1 MNSFHVALSI
11 LFWETQCAGG
21 AVVSILSEGGAHNV
35 RLKNPDLETRVWF
48 ADIFLLLE
56 IHQFLLTLFCSLL

>member
-11 LFWETQCAGG
+11 LFQFCLRVGRTM
-21 AVVSILSEGGAHNV
+21 SD
-35 RLKNPDLETRVWF
+35 LKNPDLETRVWF